1 MTVTIEVPPRY
12 ARLVRKKAKER
23 NQSFEEYEDWDNQ
36 SDTWGVDPENRHMIG
51 LMGEM
56 AFAIY
61 ADLQINTEVVGWSD
75 EGVDFGVSI
84 EGVERTVDIK
94 TSQKEPY
101 ALPVKKSRVNS
112 DYYVLAHLED
122 TTVTFLGAA
131 TKEMVLD
138 RDPKKSKFGHY
149 NYVVPVSALEPI
161 PDSESI
167 ESV

>member
-36 SDTWGVDPENRHMIG
+36 SDTWGVDPEDRHVVG

-75 EGVDFGVSI
+75 EGVDFEVSI
-84 EGVERTVDIK
+84 DGVERTVDIK

-101 ALPVKKSRVNS
+101 ALPVKESRVNS
-112 DYYVLAHLED
+112 DYYVLAHLEG
-122 TTVTFLGAA
+122 TTVTFLGGA
-131 TKEMVLD
+131 TKEVVLD

-167 ESV
+167 VS

>member
-1 MTVTIEVPPRY
+1 MSVTVELPPRY

-23 NQSFEEYEDWDNQ
+23 NQSFEEFEDWNNQ
-36 SDTWGVDPENRHMIG
+36 SDTWGVDPEDRHVVG

-61 ADLQINTEVVGWSD
+61 AELQINTEVVGWTD
-75 EGVDFGVSI
+75 EGVDFEVTI
-84 EGVERTVDIK
+84 EGIERTVDIK

-101 ALPVKKSRVNS
+101 ALPVKESRVNS
-112 DYYVLAHLED
+112 DYYVLAHLEG
-122 TTVTFLGAA
+122 TTVTFLGGA
-131 TKEMVLD
+131 TKEVVLD

-167 ESV
+167 VS